1 MLLAVYSHYMV
12 NDPFERCGPALVFTF
27 MLGGRLVV
35 WYQVRILN
43 GDLKE
48 ISTIS
53 LHFSDEPKRSRP
65 PSIDHRCWWSGRWIK
80 TGLRR
85 CNWLIFNLANRRQ
98 HVTAKKDIL
107 KDIIYTVGDP
117 TDQDTPIKVRGRRQ
131 LPPKVTRRQVHH
143 PRRTQNPLTHSFRV
157 RFICRDRLKNL
168 YVKRYN

>member
-48 ISTIS
+48 ISTIG

-65 PSIDHRCWWSGRWIK
+65 RSNDHRC
-80 TGLRR
+80 
-85 CNWLIFNLANRRQ
+85 
-98 HVTAKKDIL
+98 
-107 KDIIYTVGDP
+107 
-117 TDQDTPIKVRGRRQ
+117 
-131 LPPKVTRRQVHH
+131 
-143 PRRTQNPLTHSFRV
+143 
-157 RFICRDRLKNL
+157 
-168 YVKRYN
+168 